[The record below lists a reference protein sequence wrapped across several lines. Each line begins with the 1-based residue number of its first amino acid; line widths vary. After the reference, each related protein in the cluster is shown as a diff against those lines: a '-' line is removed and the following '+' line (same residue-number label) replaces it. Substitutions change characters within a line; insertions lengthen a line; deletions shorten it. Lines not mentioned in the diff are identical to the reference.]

1 MSITDHVDV
10 TLAGVVK
17 DELGISINHCYQC
30 GKCSAGCPA
39 SNEMDIAP
47 SVVMRLLQTGTPD
60 SDAIILRSYSI
71 WLCLACQT
79 CFTRCPME
87 IDLPKVMDVLRGESL
102 KLKMVHPKARDIVA
116 FHKSFIDTIHHFGRM
131 WELGLIAEYKLRT
144 RHFWQDVVLA
154 PLMLKKGILALRPS
168 FDKTLSSRI
177 FSNLKRQGDKP
188 K

>member
-1 MSITDHVDV
+1 
-10 TLAGVVK
+10 
-17 DELGISINHCYQC
+17 
-30 GKCSAGCPA
+30 
-39 SNEMDIAP
+39 
-47 SVVMRLLQTGTPD
+47 
-60 SDAIILRSYSI
+60 
-71 WLCLACQT
+71 
-79 CFTRCPME
+79 ME
-87 IDLPKVMDVLRGESL
+87 IDLPQVMDVLRGESL
-102 KLKMVHPKARDIVA
+102 KLEMVHPKARDIVS
-116 FHKSFIDTIHHFGRM
+116 FHESFIDTIHHFGRM